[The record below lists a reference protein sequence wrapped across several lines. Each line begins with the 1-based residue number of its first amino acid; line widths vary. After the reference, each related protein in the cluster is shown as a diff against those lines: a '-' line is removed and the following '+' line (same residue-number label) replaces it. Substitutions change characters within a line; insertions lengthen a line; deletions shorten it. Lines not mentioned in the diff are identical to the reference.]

1 MFLTP
6 YKTTVST
13 TRASV
18 SLLPLVD
25 LGDGSLKAV
34 DLEVHP
40 PHPAT
45 PGPVELLE
53 MAVRSART
61 VLDQGAFICLP
72 LPAATLADMRLI
84 LGLASTAQTMGIGT
98 GNLCLFF
105 PDGHCRDLGMT
116 GVEGFIAL
124 KRLGFLLGID
134 VACLGAMPSLFVE
147 RLPADVLRLDPLDTL
162 FHENDAEARAA
173 LLDFSS
179 YAANLLML
187 PAARGVHSRAQVSIL
202 RDMGIQIG
210 QGPLFASSLARPP
223 QRAGSHDPA

>member
-6 YKTTVST
+6 YKTADST
-13 TRASV
+13 SHAPVT
-18 SLLPLVD
+18 LLPLVD

-34 DLEVHP
+34 DAEVHP
-40 PHPAT
+40 LHPT
-45 PGPVELLE
+45 PPSPVERLE
-53 MAVRSART
+53 MAVQCARP
-61 VLDQGAFICLP
+61 VLDQVAFICLP
-72 LPAATLADMRLI
+72 LPAATLADTRQI
-84 LGLASTAQTMGIGT
+84 LGLAAKAQAMDIRT
-98 GNLCLFF
+98 GKLCLFF

-134 VACLGAMPSLFVE
+134 VGCLGAMPSLFVE

-162 FHENDAEARAA
+162 FHEDDSEARAA
-173 LLDFSS
+173 LLDFSA

-187 PAARGVHSRAQVSIL
+187 PAARGVHSRLQVSML

-223 QRAGSHDPA
+223 RRAGSHDPA